1 MISSVKTFIV
11 NALIWYA
18 GFSWQ
23 AHQQAEHIA
32 ARLRRYR
39 WFREG

>member
-1 MISSVKTFIV
+1 MKSIIV
-11 NALIWYA
+11 NMLIRY
-18 GFSWQ
+18 GRRSWQ
-23 AHQQAEHIA
+23 AHARAEAIA